1 MTRTWLNWAAP
12 TAIIVA
18 AAAAFG
24 VLSEKAPA
32 AEAGDNMRLAAAA
45 QQPAALQTSSLSS
58 PSENAA
64 RAVEA
69 ARAHSVKGFRSARFG
84 MDETALHAIIAK
96 DLGVKKDQ
104 IRVEDNTV
112 QRTRALVVETA
123 SLDPGPGRAIVSYVL
138 GYKSRELIQVNVV
151 WGLDE
156 ALQKKDTALQDI
168 YAAASILSDYFA
180 GNAWRDGGVIR
191 NAVIDPT
198 TLVMFRGEDG
208 GAGAAEIILGNVPIV
223 LNEEGSPLNSA
234 DAPTL
239 AGPSYLRLSYIA
251 DRTNPDIYA
260 LAKGQF

>member
-12 TAIIVA
+12 AAIVA
-18 AAAAFG
+18 AAATAFG

-32 AEAGDNMRLAAAA
+32 AEAGDNTRLAAA
-45 QQPAALQTSSLSS
+45 QQPAALRTSSLSS

-84 MDETALHAIIAK
+84 MDEAALQAIIAK
-96 DLGVKKDQ
+96 DLGVKKDD

-156 ALQKKDTALQDI
+156 TLQKKETALQDI

-223 LNEEGSPLNSA
+223 LNEDGSPPDPA
-234 DAPTL
+234 DAPAL

-251 DRTNPDIYA
+251 DRANPDIYA

>member
-1 MTRTWLNWAAP
+1 MTRTWLNWTAP
-12 TAIIVA
+12 AVLVAA

-24 VLSEKAPA
+24 VLNGKAPA
-32 AEAGDNMRLAAAA
+32 AETGDNARLAAAP
-45 QQPAALQTSSLSS
+45 QQRAELETALLTA

-69 ARAHSVKGFRSARFG
+69 ARAHSVEGFRSARFG
-84 MDETALHAIIAK
+84 MNEAALHAIIAK
-96 DLGVKKDQ
+96 DLGVKKDE
-104 IRVEDNTV
+104 IRVEDNTM

-123 SLDPGPGRAIVSYVL
+123 ALDPGPGRAVVSYVL
-138 GYKSRELIQVNVV
+138 GYKSRELIQINVV

-156 ALQKKDTALQDI
+156 KLQKKDTALQDI

-180 GNAWRDGGVIR
+180 GNSWREGGVVR

-198 TLVMFRGEDG
+198 TLVMFRGEDADS
-208 GAGAAEIILGNVPIV
+208 GATEIILGNVPIV
-223 LNEEGSPLNSA
+223 VNEAGSSS
-234 DAPTL
+234 DATAPAL

>member
-1 MTRTWLNWAAP
+1 MTKTWLNWAAP
-12 TAIIVA
+12 IAIIA
-18 AAAAFG
+18 ASAAAFG

-32 AEAGDNMRLAAAA
+32 AEAEDNARMAAVQPQKRVEVGTASLAG
-45 QQPAALQTSSLSS
+45 

-69 ARAHSVKGFRSARFG
+69 ARAHSVEGFRSARFG
-84 MDETALHAIIAK
+84 MNETALHAIIAK
-96 DLGVKKDQ
+96 DLGVKKDE

-112 QRTRALVVETA
+112 QRTRALVVETPA
-123 SLDPGPGRAIVSYVL
+123 LDPGPGRAVVSYVL

-156 ALQKKDTALQDI
+156 GLQKKETALQDI

-180 GNAWRDGGVIR
+180 GNSWRDGGVIR
-191 NAVIDPT
+191 NAVVDPT
-198 TLVMFRGEDG
+198 TLVMFRGEDADN
-208 GAGAAEIILGNVPIV
+208 GATELILGNVPIIV
-223 LNEEGSPLNSA
+223 NEEGSSS
-234 DAPTL
+234 DATPPPL

-251 DRTNPDIYA
+251 DRTNPDIFA